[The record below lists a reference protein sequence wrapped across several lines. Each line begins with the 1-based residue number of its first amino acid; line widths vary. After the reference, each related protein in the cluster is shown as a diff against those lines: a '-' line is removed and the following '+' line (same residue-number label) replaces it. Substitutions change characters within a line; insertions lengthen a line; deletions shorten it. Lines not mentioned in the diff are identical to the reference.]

1 MILSLEFLMDWKWKS
16 LLTGLR
22 AILEKAPLRK
32 IYDSVTNQLEGEV
45 KAWSGTNQGLKWK
58 LGLGP

>member
-45 KAWSGTNQGLKWK
+45 KAWPGTNQGLKWK